1 MWNISYSQDVDTN
14 VETVFLKT
22 KLSYNLVTRIWWG
35 FFCTE
40 MVMNPIEKKWEKK
53 QKQKQALTI
62 LPSWYSLHCII
73 FIMRLMEP

>member
-1 MWNISYSQDVDTN
+1 M
-14 VETVFLKT
+14 
-22 KLSYNLVTRIWWG
+22 G

-62 LPSWYSLHCII
+62 LPSWHSLHCII